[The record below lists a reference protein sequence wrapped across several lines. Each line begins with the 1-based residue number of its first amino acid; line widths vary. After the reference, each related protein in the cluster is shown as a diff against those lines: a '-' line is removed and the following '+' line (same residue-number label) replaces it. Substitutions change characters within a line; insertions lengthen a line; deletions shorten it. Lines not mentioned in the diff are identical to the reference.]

1 MKQQYKI
8 SNDTI
13 EKILNKHN
21 LGSQKSVIPIK
32 AGLINPTFLINDS
45 YVLRIDKSEHLKNV
59 PGHEIRFEREALLY
73 KLLPQKGVP
82 TPICLGFDSSG
93 KIITEKYIIVSYIKG
108 NSLSN
113 GFKNCDKKTQQIL
126 SFQIG
131 QLLKKIHD
139 VLPGELNCSSNL
151 FGPST
156 EWKKRYEKEFNIY
169 LDAAIKGKYFTWK
182 VEREIKEAF
191 KKFQRQI
198 SNLSNELRL
207 THGDF
212 SVGNI
217 QIDNDKIAG
226 VFDFEWS
233 HIGDPLW
240 DLQKLPINFQL
251 GDSFSR
257 ENFLKGYGM
266 ERPTEEE
273 QIRIKMYCL
282 HQGIWEIWA
291 TKMQLFPFGKKEIAE
306 GHRLVNT
313 AISLWS

>member
-13 EKILNKHN
+13 GKILSKHN
-21 LGSQKSVIPIK
+21 LGNLKSIIPIK
-32 AGLINPTFLINDS
+32 TGLINPVFLINDS
-45 YVLRIDKSEHLKNV
+45 YVLRIDKSEQLKNV
-59 PGHEIRFEREALLY
+59 SGHETRFEREAFLY
-73 KLLPQKGVP
+73 KLLPQKDVP
-82 TPICLGFDSSG
+82 APTCLGFDSSG
-93 KIITEKYIIVSYIKG
+93 EIIPEKYIIVSYIKG

-113 GFKNCDKKTQQIL
+113 GFKNCNKRTQQIL
-126 SFQIG
+126 SFQMG

-139 VLPGELNCSSNL
+139 VLPEELNGSSNL
-151 FGPST
+151 FGPIM

-169 LDAAIKGKYFTWK
+169 LDAAIKGKYFDWK
-182 VEREIKEAF
+182 VEREIKKTFE
-191 KKFQRQI
+191 KFQHHV
-198 SNLSNELRL
+198 SSLSNELRL
-207 THGDF
+207 VHGDF
-212 SVGNI
+212 SAGNI
-217 QIDNDKIAG
+217 QIDNDKIVG

-251 GDSFSR
+251 GDGFSR

-266 ERPTEEE
+266 EHPTEKE

-291 TKMQLFPFGKKEIAE
+291 TKKQLFPFGEKEIAE
-306 GHRLVNT
+306 GHQLVNT
-313 AISLWS
+313 AITLWN